1 MEFYIDPVEI
11 RTAHTIAKIGFA
23 IRDIQFFTSIKIA
36 IYYFQ
41 ENGEIFH
48 HPTLPNF
55 IDISGEEYKNWGDD
69 DQYIIDTIT
78 SKLGVTIIPAP
89 APPPPSSPNNI
100 IDENDQEYM
109 AI

>member
-55 IDISGEEYKNWGDD
+55 IHISGEEYRNWGEN

-78 SKLGVTIIPAP
+78 SKLGVTIIQ
-89 APPPPSSPNNI
+89 APPPPPHPSPEI
-100 IDENDQEYM
+100 FTAGSDQEYM
-109 AI
+109 TI